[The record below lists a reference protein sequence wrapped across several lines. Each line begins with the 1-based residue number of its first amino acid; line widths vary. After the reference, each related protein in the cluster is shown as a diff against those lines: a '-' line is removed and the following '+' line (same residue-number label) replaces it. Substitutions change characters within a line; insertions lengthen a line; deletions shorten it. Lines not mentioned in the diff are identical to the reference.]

1 MRISDWS
8 SDVCSSDL
16 DQPVSGRAQLTFM
29 DPERPI
35 TSRTIKF
42 LELTACRGLHFGRN
56 AIPCRGL
63 RCNWRRNKHRY
74 HEDRKSV
81 VSGKSVSVRVD
92 LGGRSIIKKKKKI
105 RHNTQTTK
113 LQLNKKNYEYKS

>member
-1 MRISDWS
+1 MLQFCLGECFGRSAPRFLHHLAKLVWIIIVGIQAVEFSARDK
-8 SDVCSSDL
+8 L

-56 AIPCRGL
+56 AIPRSEEHTSEL
-63 RCNWRRNKHRY
+63 QSLMRNSYAVFCLK
-74 HEDRKSV
+74 
-81 VSGKSVSVRVD
+81 
-92 LGGRSIIKKKKKI
+92 
-105 RHNTQTTK
+105 
-113 LQLNKKNYEYKS
+113 NKQIN

>member
-74 HEDRKSV
+74 HDDGGKTASKQSRSEEHKSALQSLMRTAYAV
-81 VSGKSVSVRVD
+81 IC
-92 LGGRSIIKKKKKI
+92 LTTKKKQI
-105 RHNTQTTK
+105 QT
-113 LQLNKKNYEYKS
+113 NA